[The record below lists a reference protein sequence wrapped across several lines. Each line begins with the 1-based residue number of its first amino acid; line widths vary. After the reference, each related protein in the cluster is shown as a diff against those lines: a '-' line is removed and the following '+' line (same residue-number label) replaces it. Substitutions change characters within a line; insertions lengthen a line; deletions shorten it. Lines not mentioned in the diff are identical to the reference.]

1 MRASGRSIAV
11 GAGVVA
17 AVAMMAAAGLALRSA
32 SSARVLAAYSTSLE
46 GRTPE
51 QLANIRRA
59 ARLLNGSLVLPGQ
72 EFSLSR
78 TFGPT
83 TPDSGWERAPAFVG
97 GEVEVAVA
105 GGICQVSST
114 LYNAA
119 LMAGMTVTERHAH
132 SRPVM
137 SVPPGRDATVAW
149 GIADLRFQNRRPGPV
164 TILARAEGRRLTVS
178 ISGPGEMPPRV
189 SLSVRTSTVGDRI
202 VASVWKQEEGR
213 SGRTLVSTDEYR
225 ASR

>member
-1 MRASGRSIAV
+1 MV
-11 GAGVVA
+11 
-17 AVAMMAAAGLALRSA
+17 AAAGLALRSA

-59 ARLLNGSLVLPGQ
+59 ARCVNGSRVLPGQ

-78 TFGPT
+78 TLGPT
-83 TPDSGWERAPAFVG
+83 TPDRGWQRAAAFVG
-97 GEVEVAVA
+97 GEVEAAVA

-119 LMAGMTVTERHAH
+119 LLAGMTVTERHAH
-132 SRPVM
+132 SRPVA

-149 GIADLRFQNRRPGPV
+149 GIADLRFRNGRPGPV
-164 TILARAEGRRLTVS
+164 TVSALAEGHRLTVS
-178 ISGPGEMPPRV
+178 ISGPGEKPPRV
-189 SLSVRTSTVGDRI
+189 SLSVRTSAAGDRI
-202 VASVWKQEEGR
+202 VSSVWKQEEGR

-225 ASR
+225 VSR